1 MKKEEDMLDKEEDM
15 LDMSPG
21 GLYPTNRVVSVE
33 QRWGKCPKWLPQC
46 DEVQEEDHEGVDERR
61 INMILHDFPTAT
73 IMADQRPE
81 ETAAL

>member
-33 QRWGKCPKWLPQC
+33 QRWGKCLC
-46 DEVQEEDHEGVDERR
+46 VS
-61 INMILHDFPTAT
+61 LHRSRGSVPN
-73 IMADQRPE
+73 
-81 ETAAL
+81 